1 MIRFILM
8 SSTQALT
15 PGRTPRRWGRGL
27 FLYKVALAPLLKL
40 QGLYVRKN
48 VVRLP
53 EPEGLRSGIAG
64 SHDQQRTLRI
74 LVVGDSSAAGV
85 GVLTQDDALASQ
97 IASAISSQTGQLV
110 RWQLVAK
117 IGTTVFNARKLLAS
131 HTLES
136 ADVLVFCL
144 GGNDVIRQSHPRNF
158 LYAYRNLVKDL
169 SEKVGARLVVINGLP
184 PMHILPAT
192 PQPLRW
198 YLGQCAYRLD
208 AGLCL
213 LAASVPH
220 FKYVSLQWAA
230 VAEDLAIDRFH
241 PGKGQYKEWAQRVAD
256 CVGHWCLEALPSY

>member
-1 MIRFILM
+1 MVRFGLM
-8 SSTQALT
+8 SSSKSLA
-15 PGRTPRRWGRGL
+15 PDRTPRLRGRSLGV
-27 FLYKVALAPLLKL
+27 YKMALAPLLKL

-48 VVRLP
+48 VIRLP
-53 EPEGLRSGIAG
+53 EPEGDRSGIAG
-64 SHDQQRTLRI
+64 SHQQRTLGI
-74 LVVGDSSAAGV
+74 LIVGDSSAAGV
-85 GVLTQDDALASQ
+85 GVLTQDNALAPQ

-117 IGTTVFNARKLLAS
+117 IGTTVFNASKLLAS

-136 ADVLVFCL
+136 ADVLVLCL
-144 GGNDVIRQSHPRNF
+144 GGNDVIRQRHPGDF
-158 LYAYRNLVKDL
+158 LRAYRNLVKDL
-169 SEKVGARLVVINGLP
+169 SEKVGAKLVVINGLP

-208 AGLCL
+208 AALCM
-213 LAASVPH
+213 LAASAPH

-230 VAEDLAIDRFH
+230 VAEDLASDRFH

-256 CVGHWCLEALPSY
+256 CIGHWCLEARPSY